1 MSSLRTRQVV
11 GLGVCGFVI
20 ASTLVLLD
28 IVSGGGWNFFV
39 LSMTIAAVGAGV
51 LVVGAV
57 IVPLGAQL
65 WAAARR
71 AIKRRPSRSH
81 RS

>member
-1 MSSLRTRQVV
+1 
-11 GLGVCGFVI
+11 
-20 ASTLVLLD
+20 
-28 IVSGGGWNFFV
+28 V
-39 LSMTIAAVGAGV
+39 LSMTIAAVGAAL

-57 IVPLGAQL
+57 IVPLAAQL

-71 AIKRRPSRSH
+71 AITRRPSRSH